1 MTSLAAT
8 TFGAALLA
16 AALAPSTVLSA
27 QAATTASAQAA
38 TTAVPGLHRVAAAS
52 AVGSPATARVT
63 AECAPGE
70 SITGVG
76 GEVSGG
82 RGQAGLSTYTDI
94 EREWGSVSADE
105 DADGTANAWSVT
117 AYAICSGAGHR
128 DSVNAFSASNSAAE
142 KAVTV
147 SCPAGTFTTGAA
159 ASTSDGGRLVLDDAI
174 PSADLTKVTVDVFES
189 QAGRADDWSAIA
201 SARCGD
207 ALPGL
212 ERVAATSPTDSATD
226 KSVTA
231 TCPAGKKVVGTGH
244 ELTNAKGQ
252 VLLDDVVPS
261 EDLTSVRAEAFEDQD
276 GTTAAWSLTAY
287 AVCAT
292 T

>member
-1 MTSLAAT
+1 MTPKKLAAT
-8 TFGAALLA
+8 TFGAALLT
-16 AALAPSTVLSA
+16 AALVPSTLLSA
-27 QAATTASAQAA
+27 QAATA
-38 TTAVPGLHRVAAAS
+38 AVPGLQRVAATS
-52 AVGSPATARVT
+52 AAGSPATARAT
-63 AECAPGE
+63 AECAPGQ
-70 SITGVG
+70 SITGAG

-94 EREWGSVSADE
+94 EREWGSVTADE
-105 DADGTANAWSVT
+105 DADGTANTWSVT
-117 AYAICSGAGHR
+117 AYAICSDLGHR
-128 DSVNAFSASNSAAE
+128 DSVNAFSASDSATE

-189 QAGRADDWSAIA
+189 QAGRADNWSAIA
-201 SARCGD
+201 SARCGEF
-207 ALPGL
+207 LPGL
-212 ERVAATSPTDSATD
+212 ERVAATSPSDSATS

-231 TCPAGKKVVGTGH
+231 NCPAGKKVVGTGH

-261 EDLTSVRAEAFEDQD
+261 ADLASVRAEAFEDQD
-276 GTTAAWSLTAY
+276 GTLASWSLTAY

-292 T
+292 A